1 MTDEGHDARGGFHR
15 ALDDLDDSLVRGAI
29 EVSEAIPQVSER
41 YLAGDATAISAGAA
55 LDRKVSSR
63 CRDVEQ
69 EAFVLIAREAPVGAD
84 LRRIV
89 ALLRLVTDVDRAASL
104 LRHVPETMD
113 MADPRNLP
121 DSIRTILERLADGAA
136 EVYRRGVDS
145 WRLRDGL
152 AVNEIEPLD
161 ERVDDAQRDLLERV
175 AAADVAPQVHLAM
188 GLVGRYYERIADHGV
203 MFARDAAFVVTGQR
217 IAP

>member
-1 MTDEGHDARGGFHR
+1 MTDESYDARGGFRR
-15 ALDDLDDSLVRGAI
+15 ALDDLDDQLVRGAL
-29 EVSEAIPQVSER
+29 EVAEAIPEVSSR
-41 YLAGDATAISAGAA
+41 YLGGDATAISMGAK
-55 LDRKVSSR
+55 LDRSVSSR

-104 LRHVPETMD
+104 LRHVPETLD
-113 MADPRNLP
+113 MADPRALP
-121 DSIRTILERLADGAA
+121 TPIRATLERLADGAA
-136 EVYRRGVDS
+136 DVYRRGVDS

-152 AVNEIEPLD
+152 AVNEVEPLD
-161 ERVDDAQRDLLERV
+161 ETVDDAQRDLLERIST
-175 AAADVAPQVHLAM
+175 ADVKPEVHLAM